1 MGALLILFG
10 FIALIVGGF
19 LAIKSVIRQKKGRD
33 DYKVPMKKARIALI
47 AGVMMCGIGFST
59 LDDSDKAKET
69 AQETTQ
75 TAQQAPVK
83 EEKAAEPA
91 KPAEPEKTKE
101 AKQID
106 IPAVYDVAADKQA
119 LTDYVNSTV
128 GAKYKITNLNV
139 SEYSD
144 GVYQIMFECRDSKY
158 SDAESAKAA
167 GKEIRE
173 LMPDFPC
180 KVDIVAVTFKGGAVS
195 YSPSNPKMQIV
206 SAGQK
211 GEF

>member
-1 MGALLILFG
+1 METLFG
-10 FIALIVGGF
+10 LV
-19 LAIKSVIRQKKGRD
+19 LV
-33 DYKVPMKKARIALI
+33 VALI
-47 AGVMMCGIGFST
+47 AMIYFTVRAAICKVKKNGGAGAAVKKAGISAVVFIIAGAFS
-59 LDDSDKAKET
+59 
-69 AQETTQ
+69 AQVTPSQPKPAEQQATQ
-75 TAQQAPVK
+75 TAQQAPAK
-83 EEKAAEPA
+83 EEKAAEPVE
-91 KPAEPEKTKE
+91 PSEPEKAKE

-106 IPAVYDVAADKQA
+106 TPVVYDVAADKQS

-173 LMPDFPC
+173 LMPNFPC
-180 KVDIVAVTFKGGAVS
+180 KIDMVAITFKGGLVVYDPA
-195 YSPSNPKMQIV
+195 NPKMQIV
-206 SAGQK
+206 SK
-211 GEF
+211 GKKSEF